1 MGLLDG
7 ISGAGH
13 APTGTGPKKTEKPKE
28 KIVIDFS
35 NPKNTGGVDL
45 SRLPEGSFTYEQ
57 KDGLH
62 HVTLRDG
69 TEISYPE
76 QTPELRDRAASELGV
91 SIGEGPSYIKNH
103 ENVFYNGVTY
113 DGITDISGVFDL
125 NISTTD
131 EKKQN
136 VNLFFGTIAKSS
148 SDPNDVISDYS
159 TDLLNP
165 KTLPQ
170 DYQKEV

>member
-69 TEISYPE
+69 T
-76 QTPELRDRAASELGV
+76 ASELGV